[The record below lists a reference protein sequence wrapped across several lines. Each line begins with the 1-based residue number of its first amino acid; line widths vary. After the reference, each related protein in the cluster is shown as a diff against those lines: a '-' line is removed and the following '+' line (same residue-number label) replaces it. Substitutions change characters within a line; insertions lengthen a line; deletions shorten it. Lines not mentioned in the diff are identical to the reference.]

1 MESSPLHRA
10 YLSLGSNI
18 EPEQNLP
25 DAVRELANHC
35 RVVAVSHVW
44 ESAPFDGSEQSN
56 YLNAAILIETPLEAA
71 EFHRQ
76 VIVAVETAL
85 GRVRH
90 PGYKNAPR
98 TIDIDL
104 SLFDQE
110 TLSLDHR
117 QIPDPDIPKRP
128 FVAVP
133 LAELDP
139 EYLHPALGR
148 PLREIAGETR
158 LKAPALTLREDVKL
172 SGP

>member
-1 MESSPLHRA
+1 MSEPSVHRA

-18 EPEQNLP
+18 DPERNLP
-25 DAVRELANHC
+25 AAIEQLAKHC

-44 ESAPFDGSEQSN
+44 ESAPFDGSDQNN
-56 YLNAAILIETPLEAA
+56 YLNAAALVETNLSAT
-71 EFHRQ
+71 EFHRR
-76 VIVAVETAL
+76 VIVGVETAL

-104 SLFDQE
+104 SLFDHE
-110 TLSLDHR
+110 TLSIEHR
-117 QIPDPDIPKRP
+117 QIPDPDIPRRP

-139 EYLHPALGR
+139 DYVHSAFGR
-148 PLREIAGETR
+148 TLREIAAETR
-158 LKAPALTLREDVKL
+158 QKPPALALREDIQL
-172 SGP
+172 NTI